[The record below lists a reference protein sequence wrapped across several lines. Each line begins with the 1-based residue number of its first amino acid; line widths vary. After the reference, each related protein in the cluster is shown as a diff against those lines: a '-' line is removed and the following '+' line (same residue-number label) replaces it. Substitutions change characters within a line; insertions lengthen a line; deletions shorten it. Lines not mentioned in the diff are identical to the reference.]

1 MGSGIDWI
9 VFRYADVLTL
19 LSEAIARNAGA
30 VTQEAVDYL
39 NDVHTR
45 AGLDPYEMSDFA
57 SLEAFLTEL
66 LDERGRE
73 LWFEGCRRSD
83 LIRHGK
89 YVEYCKTRKGS
100 VTVDEHMELFPLP
113 QDVINEGKGVIV
125 QNPGY

>member
-1 MGSGIDWI
+1 
-9 VFRYADVLTL
+9 
-19 LSEAIARNAGA
+19 
-30 VTQEAVDYL
+30 
-39 NDVHTR
+39 
-45 AGLDPYEMSDFA
+45 MS
-57 SLEAFLTEL
+57 TP
-66 LDERGRE
+66 GP
-73 LWFEGCRRSD
+73 GCRRSD